1 MSFRLRPYQSATLE
15 RCRDAYRS
23 GNKRVILQAS
33 TGAGKTA
40 MASVVCRNATAKRAR
55 VLYVVH
61 REEILQQ
68 TAKALAPLPVSLLIA
83 GGRAEAIKPGEV
95 LLASAQT
102 LARREVPEHDLLV
115 WDEAHCYHAA
125 QQRVQAAWPT
135 RALLLTATPARTDG
149 KPLGDI
155 ADAIVQGPAMA
166 DLIAAGYLVPAL
178 VYGAPSPD
186 MHEIPVRGGEYA
198 QGPAEQAA
206 RRLVGSV
213 PDAWLRHAKGRRT
226 VLFASGVTHS
236 RECVAALTM
245 AGVRAVHVD
254 GETPTAERAEAFA
267 ALRRHDLDVLCN
279 VGVAVEGL
287 DIPEISAVYWARA
300 TASLAVYLQG
310 TGRGMRPSPG
320 KSDLIVI
327 DGGGNAYRHGL
338 PEEPRE
344 WTLAGKVK
352 RPTEAGLRTCAACL
366 AVYAPQLPACPR
378 CGAEPVPEPRGA
390 VRAVAGELVRLTAAE
405 IGRREKAASAAT
417 GPRPAPPGCDA
428 ELWGRLERRRQ
439 RDGYALGDGSRAH
452 PGWTAVAYQRI
463 SNGQTRSR

>member
-1 MSFRLRPYQSATLE
+1 MALTLRPYQLETLNQA
-15 RCRDAYRS
+15 RQAYRD
-23 GNKRVILQAS
+23 GHRRVILQAS

-40 MASVVCRNATAKRAR
+40 MASAVCRNATAKGSR

-61 REEILQQ
+61 REEILKQ
-68 TAKALAPLPVSLLIA
+68 TEKALAPTPVSLLTA
-83 GGRAEAIKPGEV
+83 GKRVNVIMPGTV

-115 WDEAHCYHAA
+115 WDEAHCYHTA
-125 QQRVQAAWPT
+125 QQRVQAACPAS
-135 RALLLTATPARTDG
+135 ALLLTATPARTDG
-149 KPLGDI
+149 KPLSDI
-155 ADAIVQGPAMA
+155 ADAIVSGPPMA
-166 DLIAAGYLVPAL
+166 DLIAGGHLVPAL

-186 MHEIPVRGGEYA
+186 MHEVPIRGGEYA

-236 RECVAALTM
+236 CECVAALTA

-254 GETPTAERAEAFA
+254 GDSSPADRAAAFA
-267 ALRRHDLDVLCN
+267 ALRAHDIDVLCN
-279 VGVAVEGL
+279 VGIAVEGL
-287 DIPEISAVYWARA
+287 DIPEIAAVYWARA
-300 TASLAVYLQG
+300 TASVSVYLQG
-310 TGRGMRPSPG
+310 TGRGMRPSDG
-320 KSDLIVI
+320 KTDLIVI

-338 PEEPRE
+338 PEEARE
-344 WTLAGKVK
+344 WTLAGRVK
-352 RPTEAGLRTCAACL
+352 RPTEAGLRTCAVCL
-366 AVYAPQLPACPR
+366 AVYAPTLPACPR

-405 IGRREKAASAAT
+405 VGRREKAASAAT

-463 SNGQTRSR
+463 SRTR

>member
-1 MSFRLRPYQSATLE
+1 MNLRPYQIETLE
-15 RCRDAYRS
+15 RCRQAYRE
-23 GNKRVILQAS
+23 GAKRVILQAS

-40 MASVVCRNATAKRAR
+40 MASVVCRNATARGSR

-68 TAKALAPLPVSLLIA
+68 TQKALAPLPVSLLVA
-83 GGRAEAIKPGEV
+83 GGRAEAIKPGSI

-115 WDEAHCYHAA
+115 WDESHCFHSA
-125 QQRVQAAWPT
+125 QIRVQAACPA

-149 KPLGDI
+149 KPLADI
-155 ADAIVQGPAMA
+155 ADAIVQGPVMA

-186 MHEIPVRGGEYA
+186 MHEVPIRGGEFLA
-198 QGPAEQAA
+198 GPAEQAA
-206 RRLVGSV
+206 PRLVGSV

-267 ALRRHDLDVLCN
+267 AMRRHDLDVLCN
-279 VGVAVEGL
+279 VGIAVEGL

-310 TGRGMRPSPG
+310 TGRGMRPSAG
-320 KSDLIVI
+320 KTDLIVI

-344 WTLAGKVK
+344 WTLAGRVK
-352 RPTEAGLRTCAACL
+352 RTAEAGLRTCAACL
-366 AVYAPQLPACPR
+366 AVYAPTVPACPR
-378 CGAEPVPEPRGA
+378 CGAEPTPEQR
-390 VRAVAGELVRLTAAE
+390 RAVQSVGGELVRLTAAE
-405 IGRREKAASAAT
+405 VGRREKAQSAAT
-417 GPRPAPPGCDA
+417 GPRPCPIWAAADA
-428 ELWGRLERRRQ
+428 ELWTRLERKRQ
-439 RDGYALGDGSRAH
+439 KEGYALGDGSRAH
-452 PGWTAVAYQRI
+452 PGWTAVQWDRIRRQR
-463 SNGQTRSR
+463 R

>member
-1 MSFRLRPYQSATLE
+1 MNLRPYQIETLE
-15 RCRDAYRS
+15 RCRQAYRE
-23 GNKRVILQAS
+23 GAKRVILQAS

-40 MASVVCRNATAKRAR
+40 MASVVCRNATARGSR

-68 TAKALAPLPVSLLIA
+68 TQKALAPLPVSLLVA
-83 GGRAEAIKPGEV
+83 GGRAEAIKPGSI

-115 WDEAHCYHAA
+115 WDESHCFHSA
-125 QQRVQAAWPT
+125 QILVQAACPA

-149 KPLGDI
+149 KPLADI

-186 MHEIPVRGGEYA
+186 MHEVPIRGGEFLA
-198 QGPAEQAA
+198 GPAEQAA
-206 RRLVGSV
+206 PRLVGSV

-267 ALRRHDLDVLCN
+267 AMRRHDLDVLCN
-279 VGVAVEGL
+279 VGIAVEGL

-310 TGRGMRPSPG
+310 TGRGMRPSAG
-320 KSDLIVI
+320 KTDLIVI

-344 WTLAGKVK
+344 WTLAGRVK
-352 RPTEAGLRTCAACL
+352 RTAEAGLRTCAACL
-366 AVYAPQLPACPR
+366 AVYAPTVPACPR
-378 CGAEPVPEPRGA
+378 CGAEPTPEQR
-390 VRAVAGELVRLTAAE
+390 RAVQSVGGELVRLTAAE
-405 IGRREKAASAAT
+405 VGRREKAQSAAT
-417 GPRPAPPGCDA
+417 GPRPCPIWAAADA
-428 ELWGRLERRRQ
+428 ELWTRLERKRQ
-439 RDGYALGDGSRAH
+439 KEGYALGDGSRAH
-452 PGWTAVAYQRI
+452 PGWTAVQWDRIRRQR
-463 SNGQTRSR
+463 R